1 VFPCACTKK
10 NPAMSY
16 GNVNDRALRIGKL
29 DAATDSF
36 ERCFQDADA
45 AIGHVGI
52 GKGAEMSRD
61 TG

>member
-1 VFPCACTKK
+1 
-10 NPAMSY
+10 MSY